1 MRGSYGC
8 LDGRFRGSHAHG
20 GRLVILGTT
29 DDSVSTKLA
38 VNPKRAHQFENDD
51 HEGCRNNQK
60 DVWHGPLPPFG
71 LEAVRCRCASWTE
84 FRSTRVPGTPPRCSV
99 CTSFGAQGAV

>member
-8 LDGRFRGSHAHG
+8 LDGRFRSSHAHG
-20 GRLVILGTT
+20 RRLVILGTT

-38 VNPKRAHQFENDD
+38 VNPKRAQQFENDD

-60 DVWHGPLPPFG
+60 DVWHGPFPLSAWRLSGVAVLPG
-71 LEAVRCRCASWTE
+71 RIQKHASS
-84 FRSTRVPGTPPRCSV
+84 RD
-99 CTSFGAQGAV
+99 TSPMLRMYLFWRTG